1 LDESILP
8 ILVLEENRL
17 SELESSYEENIVRIQ
32 MDDKEIILLGTAHVS
47 KESAAQ
53 VLEIVEAEDPDTIA
67 VELCQGRY
75 NSLQQENRWK
85 DTDIIKVIKEK
96 KAGLLLTN
104 LVLSSYQRRIAEQF
118 GIEPGEEMKV
128 AVQVAKEKD
137 KTLLLADRNIQTT
150 LSRVWNMMNITGKLK
165 VMMALVMSIFSD
177 EEIAEE
183 ELEALRKG
191 DALSAALNEMAE
203 SFPQLKKT
211 LIDERDQYIANK
223 LKKAEGKK
231 ILAVLGAGHL
241 PGVQLELFK
250 EQDMKNISSVPQK
263 NKSWRKIGWLIPILV
278 VGLLI
283 TTFSHDAPSGWDG
296 VIAWILWNGSFSA
309 LGALLA
315 LGHPLSILTAFLVAP
330 ISSLNPLL
338 AAGWFAGLVEAFV
351 RKPKV
356 EDFEHLSTDLTNVK
370 GFWKNHVT
378 RVLLVVV
385 FANIGST
392 IGTLVGG
399 GEVIRVFIKTV
410 FGG

>member
-1 LDESILP
+1 MN
-8 ILVLEENRL
+8 EEVN
-17 SELESSYEENIVRIQ
+17 SYEENIVRIEL
-32 MDDKEIILLGTAHVS
+32 DDKEIILLGTAHVS

-53 VLEIVEAEDPDTIA
+53 VIQIVEAEDPDTIA
-67 VELCQGRY
+67 VELCQSRY

-85 DTDIIKVIKEK
+85 DTNIIKVIREK
-96 KAGLLLTN
+96 KAGLLLAN

-128 AVQVAKEKD
+128 GVKVAEEKD

-150 LSRVWNMMNITGKLK
+150 LSRVWNMMNISGKIK
-165 VMMALVMSIFSD
+165 VMLSLVMSIFSD

-191 DALSAALNEMAE
+191 DALAAALNEMAE
-203 SFPQLKKT
+203 SFPQLKRT

-223 LKKAEGKK
+223 LRKSDGKK
-231 ILAVLGAGHL
+231 ILAILGAGHL

-250 EQDMKNISSVPQK
+250 EQDMKRITSVPQK
-263 NKSWRKIGWLIPILV
+263 KSRWKRIGWLIPLLV
-278 VGLLI
+278 VGLLA

-296 VIAWILWNGSFSA
+296 VLAWILWNGSFSA
-309 LGALLA
+309 LGALVA

-356 EDFEHLSTDLTNVK
+356 EDFENLSTDLTSLK
-370 GFWKNHVT
+370 GFWRNHVT

-399 GEVIRVFIKTV
+399 GEVIRVFIRTV

>member
-1 LDESILP
+1 MSDLA
-8 ILVLEENRL
+8 NN
-17 SELESSYEENIVRIQ
+17 YEENIVRIELE
-32 MDDKEIILLGTAHVS
+32 DKEIILLGTAHVS

-53 VLEIVEAEDPDTIA
+53 VIEIVEAEDPDTIA
-67 VELCQGRY
+67 VELCQSRY

-85 DTDIIKVIKEK
+85 DTDIIKVVKEK
-96 KAGLLLTN
+96 KSGLLLAN
-104 LVLSSYQRRIAEQF
+104 LVLGSYQRRIAEQF
-118 GIEPGEEMKV
+118 GIEAGEEMKV
-128 AVQVAKEKD
+128 GIQVAKEKN
-137 KTLLLADRNIQTT
+137 KKLLLADRNIQTT
-150 LSRVWNMMNITGKLK
+150 LSRVWNMMNLRGKAK
-165 VMMALVMSIFSD
+165 VMLALLMSIFSD
-177 EEIAEE
+177 EEIEEE

-203 SFPQLKKT
+203 SFPQLKRT

-223 LKKAEGKK
+223 LKKSKGKK
-231 ILAVLGAGHL
+231 IVAILGAGHL

-250 EQDMKNISSVPQK
+250 EQDMKRISSVPKK
-263 NKSWRKIGWLIPILV
+263 NKSWRKIGWLIPILI
-278 VGLLI
+278 VGLVA
-283 TTFSHDAPSGWDG
+283 TTFSHDAPSGWEG
-296 VIAWILWNGSFSA
+296 LIAWILWNGSFSA
-309 LGALLA
+309 LGTLLA

-338 AAGWFAGLVEAFV
+338 AAGWFAGIVEAFV

-356 EDFEHLSTDLTNVK
+356 EDFEKLSTDLTGVT
-370 GFWKNHVT
+370 GFWKNRVT

-385 FANIGST
+385 FANVGST